1 MMYTAYIKSETFHL
15 PIAHHTLVLDV
26 KNRLYSSKDF
36 SQHAIGKLY
45 PINRI
50 NHDCIIVE
58 KQNTNIFLLNF
69 LLLIMH
75 KQQHSIEAANY
86 YSNTFIIEKLEELT
100 GLNLRDSYDDLE
112 TQLVHFLQQQT
123 PEATNVQK
131 NEKDTR
137 DTRKTRDTIHP
148 ISFTI
153 NWVKDTHNKLK

>member
-58 KQNTNIFLLNF
+58 KQNTTRIIHQNPKIP
-69 LLLIMH
+69 
-75 KQQHSIEAANY
+75 QESR
-86 YSNTFIIEKLEELT
+86 FI
-100 GLNLRDSYDDLE
+100 G
-112 TQLVHFLQQQT
+112 F
-123 PEATNVQK
+123 PGGF
-131 NEKDTR
+131 
-137 DTRKTRDTIHP
+137 
-148 ISFTI
+148 SFSLF
-153 NWVKDTHNKLK
+153 K